1 MAGNRGVDE
10 SAAPAIRPG
19 QKDMFDKFFGKGKI
33 LARARAAERRGEV
46 ERAAE
51 LYGEADQPEDA
62 ARMVLVRADGEPDPR
77 KRLPL
82 YVHAAQLAH
91 ADSEVGKE
99 ARRKRALL
107 LVAWAGDA
115 ATSAVARH
123 ELLEAAG
130 ELEGIGEF
138 ALAADA
144 YARAGDKAGQ
154 ARALQGGGDVES
166 LEFLL
171 ATEAHER
178 RVRQGR
184 EERAKTAALLEANGE
199 RREALQALEELLAGS
214 DGDGGAGAGREG
226 LDASV
231 RERARH
237 LRARRVTPPLVDVEL
252 GGERVTLVLGDEVV
266 VGRSEGT
273 ITVPSNAVSR
283 AHVRIFRG
291 DGGTDGAGGH
301 VVVRD
306 LKSRNG
312 TQLRGLDVGF
322 DVPVN
327 DGLELT
333 LGREVPLRIA
343 PCLRLASPPQSHL
356 QSHLRSHPA
365 PHLVGAVRIEIGG
378 RTYVACVGPTILHVT
393 GSAGARQLALRAT
406 DDGWV
411 ELAARDEAPLY
422 AGAMALSPRITLLAG
437 DALSIERGGP
447 VVVRVAAPTS

>member
-1 MAGNRGVDE
+1 
-10 SAAPAIRPG
+10 
-19 QKDMFDKFFGKGKI
+19 MFDKFFGKGKI
-33 LARARAAERRGEV
+33 LARARAAELRGET

-51 LYGEADQPEDA
+51 LYGAADQPEDA
-62 ARMVLVRADGEPDPR
+62 ARMFLVRADGEPDPR

-82 YVHAAQLAH
+82 YVQAAQLAH

-99 ARRKRALL
+99 ARRKRATL

-123 ELLEAAG
+123 EILEAAR
-130 ELEGIGEF
+130 ELERIGEF

-154 ARALQGGGDVES
+154 ARALQGEGDIES

-178 RVRQGR
+178 RVRQSR
-184 EERAKTAALLEANGE
+184 EERAKGAALLEANGQ
-199 RREALQALEELLAGS
+199 RRDALRALEELLT
-214 DGDGGAGAGREG
+214 GDGGDGPGHDG
-226 LDASV
+226 LDASL
-231 RERARH
+231 RERVRH
-237 LRARRVTPPLVDVEL
+237 LRARRIAPPLVDVEL
-252 GGERVTLVLGDEVV
+252 GGERVTLVLGSEVV

-283 AHVRIFRG
+283 THVRLFRSG
-291 DGGTDGAGGH
+291 DADGGGAGGGGAGAEGEAGGRI
-301 VVVRD
+301 VVRD

-312 TQLRGLDVGF
+312 TQLRGLDLGF

-333 LGREVPLRIA
+333 LGREVPLRVA
-343 PCLRLASPPQSHL
+343 PCPRLE
-356 QSHLRSHPA
+356 
-365 PHLVGAVRIEIGG
+365 PHLPGAVRIEVGG
-378 RTYVACVGPTILHVT
+378 RTYAACIGPTVLRV
-393 GSAGARQLALRAT
+393 GGGAAARELDLRAT

-411 ELAARDEAPLY
+411 ELATRDGAPLY
-422 AGAMALSPRITLLAG
+422 AGAMALSPRVTLLAG
-437 DALSIERGGP
+437 DALSTERGGP
-447 VVVRVAAPTS
+447 VVVRFGARTPAP